1 MLNRDN
7 IHEVEKILGSISR
20 QNGHILFLQHF
31 SDFSEFFINTVSRGY
46 KLEETFGSR
55 AQQNLLPPLSFT
67 LINSIIFEINNHQS
81 LALKRQHLKK
91 PKIGMLF
98 IKKPILVN

>member
-7 IHEVEKILGSISR
+7 IQEVEKILGTISR
-20 QNGHILFLQHF
+20 QNAHILFLQHF

-67 LINSIIFEINNHQS
+67 IINTVISKLNNSNAQYHDE
-81 LALKRQHLKK
+81 LKK
-91 PKIGMLF
+91 F
-98 IKKPILVN
+98 

>member
-1 MLNRDN
+1 MLNRAN
-7 IHEVEKILGSISR
+7 IEEVEKILGSISR
-20 QNGHILFLQHF
+20 QNAHILFLQHF

-67 LINSIIFEINNHQS
+67 IINSAIFHINNSNAQYHD
-81 LALKRQHLKK
+81 ALKK
-91 PKIGMLF
+91 F
-98 IKKPILVN
+98 